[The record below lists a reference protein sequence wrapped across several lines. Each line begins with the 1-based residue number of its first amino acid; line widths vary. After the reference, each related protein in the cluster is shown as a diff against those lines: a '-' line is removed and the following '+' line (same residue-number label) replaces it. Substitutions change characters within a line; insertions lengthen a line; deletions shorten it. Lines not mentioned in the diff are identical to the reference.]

1 MSREIYTNKK
11 KRKSIVLIV
20 VAVVLVVAIVL
31 VVVFRDS
38 IMKTY
43 KRLST
48 SESEIIVNSGE
59 LADGNFPIAITND
72 DIDYQFGSMGKYF
85 VMLSD
90 THMYI
95 YSLDGK
101 LKDTRQH
108 DYTSSILKYANNRA
122 LVYESGGK
130 NFKVESPRSTVYSK
144 TMDNSI
150 VFARINDNGYVA
162 VVTTAEMYSCEL
174 TIYNEYG
181 DEVYQRGCVDRIED
195 LSFTSDNNGC
205 VLATVSALEGQI
217 VTNIM
222 YLNFSN
228 QEETWTTD
236 PIETLCL
243 DIQLTEDGNIFL
255 FGDTKCAYYDMQGNQ
270 LGGYSYKNDL
280 ISGSCDN
287 GKCAILFDNE
297 ERRKTTMLLIKDVES
312 SPIELVVDNDIK
324 KIYVEGNLV
333 YVLKNDSLETYDFDG
348 NLLATSEVSDVYKD
362 FVKINDEIFLI
373 SYNNIDKIE
382 YQSEW

>member
-1 MSREIYTNKK
+1 
-11 KRKSIVLIV
+11 
-20 VAVVLVVAIVL
+20 
-31 VVVFRDS
+31 
-38 IMKTY
+38 
-43 KRLST
+43 
-48 SESEIIVNSGE
+48 
-59 LADGNFPIAITND
+59 
-72 DIDYQFGSMGKYF
+72 
-85 VMLSD
+85 
-90 THMYI
+90 
-95 YSLDGK
+95 
-101 LKDTRQH
+101 
-108 DYTSSILKYANNRA
+108 

-195 LSFTSDNNGC
+195 LCFTSDNNGC